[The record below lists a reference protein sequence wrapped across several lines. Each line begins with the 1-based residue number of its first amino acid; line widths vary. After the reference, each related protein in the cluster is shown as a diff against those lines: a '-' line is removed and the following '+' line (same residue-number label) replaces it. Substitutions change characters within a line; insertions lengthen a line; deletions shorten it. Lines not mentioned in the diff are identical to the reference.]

1 MWVNNDFY
9 KTEKFKPK
17 YFKKEKEI
25 DENNC
30 ESKK

>member
-9 KTEKFKPK
+9 KTEKFKTK

-25 DENNC
+25 EENIY

>member
-1 MWVNNDFY
+1 MWVKNDIY

-25 DENNC
+25 EENIY